1 MLTIF
6 IRTVI
11 IYLVLMLIMRLMGKR
26 QIGELEISD
35 LVTTF
40 LLSEIA
46 SLPIIDTSTPIIY
59 AVIPMIVLL
68 SFEVFSSWFLSHSP
82 SLKNLLSARPATLI
96 SDGRIIRKEMLRA
109 RLSLDELIG
118 ELRQSGISDI
128 SEVRYAILEQ
138 NGKITVIQ
146 KAEDKPLSPKQMNI
160 KVNDTGIDHIVISN
174 GCINKYALDALT
186 IEIGQIE
193 KLLESK
199 CIKRK
204 EVYLML
210 INDLGCIKIFNKEG
224 KQICAHL

>member
-11 IYLVLMLIMRLMGKR
+11 IYLTLMLIMRLMGKR

-46 SLPIIDTSTPIIY
+46 SLPITDTSIPIIY

-68 SFEVFSSWFLSHSP
+68 SCEVASSWFLSRFP
-82 SLKNLLSARPATLI
+82 IFKNLLSARPAMLI
-96 SDGRIIRKEMLRA
+96 SNGKIVRREMLRA

-128 SEVRYAILEQ
+128 DEVRYAILEQ

-146 KAEDKPLSPKQMNI
+146 KANVKPPSAQQMKI
-160 KVNDTGIDHIVISN
+160 KVEDCGIDHIVISN
-174 GCINKYALDALT
+174 GYINKYSLEALNMDKK
-186 IEIGQIE
+186 QID
-193 KLLESK
+193 KILNKNNLNK
-199 CIKRK
+199 K

-210 INDLGCIKIFNKEG
+210 IDDKKNVKIFKKKED
-224 KQICAHL
+224 

>member
-11 IYLVLMLIMRLMGKR
+11 IYLTLMLIMRLMGKR

-46 SLPIIDTSTPIIY
+46 SLPITDTSIPIIY

-68 SFEVFSSWFLSHSP
+68 SFEVSSSWFLSRFP
-82 SLKNLLSARPATLI
+82 IFKNLLSARPAMLI
-96 SDGRIIRKEMLRA
+96 SNGKIVRREMLRA

-128 SEVRYAILEQ
+128 DEVRYAILEQ

-146 KAEDKPLSPKQMNI
+146 KANVKPPSAQQMKI
-160 KVNDTGIDHIVISN
+160 KVEDCGIDHIVISN
-174 GCINKYALDALT
+174 GYINKYSLEALNMDKK
-186 IEIGQIE
+186 QIY
-193 KLLESK
+193 KILNKNNLNK
-199 CIKRK
+199 K

-210 INDLGCIKIFNKEG
+210 IDDKKNVKIFKKKED
-224 KQICAHL
+224 

>member
-46 SLPIIDTSTPIIY
+46 SLPITDTSIPVIY
-59 AVIPMIVLL
+59 AIIPMIVLL
-68 SFEVFSSWFLSHSP
+68 AFEVSSSWFLSRFP
-82 SLKNLLSARPATLI
+82 ILKNLLSARPATLI
-96 SDGRIIRKEMLRA
+96 SNGKIVRKEMLRA

-118 ELRQSGISDI
+118 ELRQSGIADI
-128 SEVRYAILEQ
+128 DEVRYAILEQ

-146 KAEDKPLSPKQMNI
+146 KATVKPPSAEQMDIKAEDN
-160 KVNDTGIDHIVISN
+160 GIDHIVISN
-174 GCINKYALDALT
+174 GYINKYSLAALNMET
-186 IEIGQIE
+186 SQIE
-193 KLLESK
+193 KILQENK
-199 CIKRK
+199 VTRK

-210 INDLGCIKIFNKEG
+210 IDDKKNVKIFRKKEG
-224 KQICAHL
+224 